1 LVRAARRGNVDAVRP
16 RAFFLSPQAAI
27 VLVGLL
33 APALCGVAHADP
45 PRSGVR
51 LDGLQP
57 ASPDSSFF
65 RAEGPHKKQI
75 GITEVALGAGIDFAE
90 APLRAV
96 IIDNA
101 GKTDS
106 YGKAINVVDRAL
118 VLRIAAA
125 LTPVYWLRFNLQ
137 APFALF
143 EQSSVAPGTSK
154 LGQTIVPPSAPGI
167 GDLRAGLHFRPL
179 DTESIDLVFGGQFW
193 APVGSTAAYMS
204 DGRLRGEV
212 DLAVA
217 GQVGKLLY
225 GCTVSISPGFFIPR
239 DGDRFA
245 TSCGIHGLATPN
257 LSLGIEPSFAL
268 FRDLR
273 SSLKS
278 GSVQR
283 VDAFTFHVEPL
294 AAIRFKYEGFAAA
307 LSAGPGIGDAPGAA
321 PFRAMLQLSYQI
333 DGKPKPPPADPG
345 KPTDLDV
352 DGIPNERD
360 ACPEEAGLDNPD
372 AKLRGCPIV
381 DTDGDLVRDEE
392 DACVNS
398 AGTKSKEAK
407 ANGCPDSDN
416 DLLPDPIDSCK
427 NEPGAAPNGCPA
439 HARLVKRA
447 FQITPAIQFAEGSST
462 LSKQAKAALEEIAA
476 TMRANPKLGHV
487 SIVLGTGRAPAAL
500 SDRRAEQIGTVLR
513 NANVDPQRFEIVLQ
527 GTLRSGSVE
536 VKLLK

>member
-1 LVRAARRGNVDAVRP
+1 MAAA
-16 RAFFLSPQAAI
+16 SS
-27 VLVGLL
+27 
-33 APALCGVAHADP
+33 GVAHADP

-65 RAEGPHKKQI
+65 RAEGPHEKKT
-75 GITEVALGAGIDFAE
+75 GITEVVLGAGIDFAE

-96 IIDNA
+96 IVDKD
-101 GKTDS
+101 GEG
-106 YGKAINVVDRAL
+106 YGKPLNVVDRAL
-118 VLRIAAA
+118 VLRLAAS
-125 LTPVYWLRFNLQ
+125 LTPIYWLRFDIQ
-137 APFALF
+137 APFAMF
-143 EQSSVAPGTSK
+143 EQSSVEPGTSL
-154 LGQTIVPPSAPGI
+154 LGQTITPASAPAI

-179 DTESIDLVFGGQFW
+179 DSESVDLVFGGQFW

-204 DGRLRGEV
+204 DGRLRGEA

-217 GQVGKLLY
+217 GQVGKVLY
-225 GCTVSISPGFFIPR
+225 GCTLSVSPGFFIPR
-239 DGDRFA
+239 DGDRIA
-245 TSCGIHGLATPN
+245 ASCGVHGLVLPS

-273 SSLKS
+273 SSLANGEVK
-278 GSVQR
+278 R
-283 VDAFTFHVEPL
+283 LDAVTFQVEPL

-307 LSAGPGIGDAPGAA
+307 LGAGPGFGDAPGAA

-333 DGKPKPPPADPG
+333 DGKPKLPPADPG
-345 KPTDLDV
+345 KPTDIDV
-352 DGIPNERD
+352 DGIPNDRD
-360 ACPEEAGLDNPD
+360 ACPEEAGPDNPE

-381 DTDGDLVRDEE
+381 DTDGDLIRDED
-392 DACVNS
+392 DACANS
-398 AGTKSKEAK
+398 AGTRSKEAK

-427 NEPGAAPNGCPA
+427 NEPGAAPSGCPA

-447 FQITPAIQFAEGSST
+447 FQITPAIQFAEGSSA
-462 LSKQAKAALEEIAA
+462 LSKPAKAALEEIAA

-487 SIVLGTGRAPAAL
+487 SILLGTKGAPGSL
-500 SDRRAEQIGTVLR
+500 SDKRAEQIGTMLR
-513 NANVDPQRFEIVLQ
+513 NANVDSQRFEIVLQ
-527 GTLRSGSVE
+527 DTLRSGTVE